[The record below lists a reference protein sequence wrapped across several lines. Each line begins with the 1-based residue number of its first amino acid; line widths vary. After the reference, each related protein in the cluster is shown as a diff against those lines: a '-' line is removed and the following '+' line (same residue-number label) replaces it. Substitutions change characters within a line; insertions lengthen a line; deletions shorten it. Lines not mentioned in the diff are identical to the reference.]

1 MKNKKRFLLIIPF
14 AVLVYSFIG
23 TVPGIK
29 IFNHTEMI
37 HYNFGDDY
45 EAAWHKVDS
54 LVNEGLTRSA
64 LGIVEEIYKTAKNED
79 NQPQIIKSLL
89 YKLKFTNYTEENSHI
104 KILDNV
110 KDEIISTSFP
120 ANAILK
126 SMLANIYWQ
135 YYQNNRWRFQQRTET
150 VNFDNNDFQTWDL
163 PHLIREIVKNYH
175 ASLEKSD
182 SLKLISIKE
191 FEDILYYNNSAQAY
205 LRPTLFDLLAHNAL
219 SFYINDEA
227 SVTDPVYKFEL
238 SNPDDFSS
246 AEDFV
251 DINFTTKDS
260 LSLKFYAIILFQKL
274 IEFHLDDDE
283 KDALIDVDLARLNF
297 VRRNS
302 VNTVKDSL
310 YISAIIKLEDSFRKI
325 PYSSLISFNK
335 AKYYYDEGVKYNAS
349 ISDIHKWE
357 IKKALEIC
365 NTSIEKFPDTFG
377 AQECRWL
384 QNIILQKS
392 ALCASRSNNVVRK

>member
-64 LGIVEEIYKTAKNED
+64 LGIVEDIYKTAKNED

-163 PHLIREIVKNYH
+163 
-175 ASLEKSD
+175 
-182 SLKLISIKE
+182 
-191 FEDILYYNNSAQAY
+191 
-205 LRPTLFDLLAHNAL
+205 
-219 SFYINDEA
+219 
-227 SVTDPVYKFEL
+227 
-238 SNPDDFSS
+238 
-246 AEDFV
+246 
-251 DINFTTKDS
+251 
-260 LSLKFYAIILFQKL
+260 
-274 IEFHLDDDE
+274 
-283 KDALIDVDLARLNF
+283 
-297 VRRNS
+297 
-302 VNTVKDSL
+302 
-310 YISAIIKLEDSFRKI
+310 
-325 PYSSLISFNK
+325 
-335 AKYYYDEGVKYNAS
+335 
-349 ISDIHKWE
+349 
-357 IKKALEIC
+357 
-365 NTSIEKFPDTFG
+365 
-377 AQECRWL
+377 
-384 QNIILQKS
+384 
-392 ALCASRSNNVVRK
+392 